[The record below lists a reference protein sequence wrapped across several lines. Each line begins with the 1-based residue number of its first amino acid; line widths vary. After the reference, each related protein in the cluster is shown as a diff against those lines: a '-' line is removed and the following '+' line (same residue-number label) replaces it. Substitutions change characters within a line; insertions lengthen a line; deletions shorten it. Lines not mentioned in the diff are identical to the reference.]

1 MDKKKIGEII
11 KTEREKRNLTQ
22 CELGIE
28 LGQTEESAQTRI
40 SKIEKGLLTPNIDEL
55 IKLSLLF
62 DISTDYLLGMSGRKN
77 NSTQITVS
85 DAFRSLFELE
95 KLGLSIHIEARKEI
109 EPHPYTGDP
118 YTVNIE
124 DVMIIFNNKQIDN
137 KLKEWKAVKETCEGE
152 SKGDVYKKL
161 YKVWKNDILKDDTLL
176 WEDTRQILN
185 DVFGDEPPLN

>member
-1 MDKKKIGEII
+1 MNKKKIGEII

-22 CELGIE
+22 YELGIE

-40 SKIEKGLLTPNIDEL
+40 SKIEKGFLTPNIDEL

-62 DISTDYLLGMSGRKN
+62 NVSTDYLLGISSRRN
-77 NSTQITVS
+77 NSTEITIG
-85 DAFRSLFELE
+85 DAFRNLFELE
-95 KLGLSIHIEARKEI
+95 KLGLSIHIETRKEV

-124 DVMIIFNNKQIDN
+124 NVTITFNNKQIDE
-137 KLKEWKAVKETCEGE
+137 KLKEWKAVRETCEGE

-161 YKVWKNDILKDDTLL
+161 YKTWKNDILKNDILL
-176 WEDTRQILN
+176 WKDTNPNLDDI
-185 DVFGDEPPLN
+185 FGNEIPFN